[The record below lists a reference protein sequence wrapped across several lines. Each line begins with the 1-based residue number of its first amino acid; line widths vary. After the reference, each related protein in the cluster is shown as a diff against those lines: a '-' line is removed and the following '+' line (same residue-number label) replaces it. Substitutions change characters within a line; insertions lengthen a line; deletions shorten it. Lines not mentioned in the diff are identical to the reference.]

1 METVRELLDKK
12 GRKVWSIKPDAP
24 VFEAIKLLDRHGI
37 GALVVLD
44 RQKLVGIVSERDYAR
59 KVILKDKSSKR
70 TPVRE
75 IMTPDVLWVTPEWT
89 VEDCLALMTEK
100 RVRHLP
106 VLEGDKLSGIVSIG
120 DVARATIAK
129 DDFLIGQLTNYIS
142 GG

>member
-37 GALVVLD
+37 GALVVL
-44 RQKLVGIVSERDYAR
+44 
-59 KVILKDKSSKR
+59 
-70 TPVRE
+70 
-75 IMTPDVLWVTPEWT
+75 
-89 VEDCLALMTEK
+89 
-100 RVRHLP
+100 
-106 VLEGDKLSGIVSIG
+106 EGDKLSGIVSIG